1 MNTRQ
6 ETLEKNVMLAD
17 LLLYK
22 NGRWEGDEQA
32 AAVLLEEKEK
42 ALKELNHI
50 EEAKTGYTVY
60 AVTYHHSCVQRF
72 IYLYRRFETKAEAE
86 EFLAEVKEQHI
97 KDREFPEKWR
107 TETDKPDEYAAD
119 LWEYRQY
126 IHLGILEDIE
136 VPSYLAGWD
145 WESANL
151 RVDYP
156 EDIALDAEKR
166 REH

>member
-1 MNTRQ
+1 
-6 ETLEKNVMLAD
+6 MLAD

-22 NGRWEGDEQA
+22 NGNWEGNEEA
-32 AAVLLEEKEK
+32 AIVLLEEKRK

-60 AVTYHHSCVQRF
+60 AVTYHHGCVQRF
-72 IYLYRRFETKAEAE
+72 ITLFRRFETKIEAE
-86 EFLAEVKEQHI
+86 ELLAEVKKQHI
-97 KDREFPEKWR
+97 EVREFPELWR

-119 LWEYRQY
+119 LWEYREY
-126 IHLGILEDIE
+126 VHFGVLEDIE

-145 WESANL
+145 MESSNL

-156 EDIALDAEKR
+156 E
-166 REH
+166 